1 MQLSQFE
8 KEGRLE
14 LDGSVTVS
22 GSVAPETDE
31 NGKVVPRETL
41 VRFHFLVV
49 QGDHVLS
56 GESASLVDKW
66 VGTTS
71 EGDPGFTTGPALA
84 IGLGVEVKRAPS
96 PSFDCFTWA
105 EEVNLTASG

>member
-8 KEGRLE
+8 KEGRLDA
-14 LDGSVTVS
+14 DGRVTVS

-31 NGKVVPRETL
+31 DGKVVRRQTP
-41 VRFHFLVV
+41 VQFHFLVV
-49 QGDHVLS
+49 QGEHVLS
-56 GESASLVDKW
+56 GDTASRVDRW

-71 EGDPGFTTGPALA
+71 DGDPGFTAGPALA
-84 IGLGVEVKRAPS
+84 IGLGVEVRGAPS

-105 EEVNLTASG
+105 EEVNLTSSG

>member
-14 LDGSVTVS
+14 ADGRVTVS
-22 GSVAPETDE
+22 GSVAHETDE
-31 NGKVVPRETL
+31 NGKVVPRETR
-41 VRFHFLVV
+41 VQFHFLVV
-49 QGDHVLS
+49 QGEHVLS
-56 GESASLVDKW
+56 GDTASSVDRW

-71 EGDPGFTTGPALA
+71 EGDPGFAPGPALV
-84 IGLGVEVKRAPS
+84 IGLGVEVRRAPS

-105 EEVNLTASG
+105 EEVTLISSG